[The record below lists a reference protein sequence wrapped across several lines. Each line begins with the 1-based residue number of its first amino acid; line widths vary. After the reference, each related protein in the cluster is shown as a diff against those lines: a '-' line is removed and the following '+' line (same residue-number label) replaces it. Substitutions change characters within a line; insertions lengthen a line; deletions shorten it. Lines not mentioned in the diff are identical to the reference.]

1 MTICSRKIDH
11 CFPYCFLNFCNLII
25 PKQGIEMQFFF
36 LNGSW
41 RFLKN
46 GHHPVK
52 LHSSAP
58 PPPQSDI
65 IIKTVTD
72 PEILPLPNDDRL
84 PYSDVWSGFSVVAET
99 ARNCKLAGSS
109 RKQFFFG
116 IITNFSTNLLFACH
130 VTLTIYRQSI

>member
-1 MTICSRKIDH
+1 
-11 CFPYCFLNFCNLII
+11 
-25 PKQGIEMQFFF
+25 MQFFS
-36 LNGSW
+36 LNGLW

-58 PPPQSDI
+58 PPPSQSDI

-99 ARNCKLAGSS
+99 ARKLAGSS

-116 IITNFSTNLLFACH
+116 IITKF
-130 VTLTIYRQSI
+130 